1 MDKNSTEAVVATQ
14 NAQNNTNRQGTGNIK
29 EAVCID
35 AARVY
40 DSCSS
45 QQCAGCIPEIHGA
58 APGSKIRALLR
69 FILEHKFFSG
79 L

>member
-1 MDKNSTEAVVATQ
+1 MDRNNTEAAAAQ
-14 NAQNNTNRQGTGNIK
+14 NAQNSPNCKCTGNIK

-45 QQCAGCIPEIHGA
+45 KEDT
-58 APGSKIRALLR
+58 R
-69 FILEHKFFSG
+69 
-79 L
+79 

>member
-45 QQCAGCIPEIHGA
+45 QQ
-58 APGSKIRALLR
+58 
-69 FILEHKFFSG
+69 
-79 L
+79 

>member
-1 MDKNSTEAVVATQ
+1 MDRNSTEAAVATQ
-14 NAQNNTNRQGTGNIK
+14 NTQNNPNFRNTGNIK

-45 QQCAGCIPEIHGA
+45 
-58 APGSKIRALLR
+58 
-69 FILEHKFFSG
+69 
-79 L
+79 